1 MKLKILNT
9 TSNEKGSID
18 LPQIF
23 SEPIRQDLIKRAVE
37 ALQSC
42 ARQPYGT
49 DPEAGKKATANVSK
63 RRRDYKTCYGHG
75 IARTPR
81 KILSRSGARMNWV
94 GAVAPNTVGGRRA
107 HPPKSVKIL
116 AQKINKQE
124 RRKAIRSAIAATMDK
139 TLVQQHGHIMPDKYP
154 FIISD
159 DFETIAKTKDIIEAL
174 TKLGL
179 EKELERSAQK
189 KYRAGKARLRGRK
202 YRKRK
207 GPLLVVSKECALT
220 KAASNVPGVD
230 VVMVT
235 ALNAE
240 LLAPGSVPGRLT
252 LYTESAITRLG
263 KEQLFTGQQ
272 MQQNM
277 AEEKPKDKI
286 KTAKT
291 AAK

>member
-1 MKLKILNT
+1 MKLKILNP
-9 TSNEKGSID
+9 TSNEKGSIE
-18 LPQIF
+18 LPAVFNEQIR
-23 SEPIRQDLIKRAVE
+23 PDIIKRAVE

-49 DPEAGKKATANVSK
+49 DPEAGKKSVANVSK
-63 RRRDYKTCYGHG
+63 RRRDYKACYGHG

-94 GAVAPNTVGGRRA
+94 GAFAPNTVGGRRA
-107 HPPKSVKIL
+107 HPPKSAKIL
-116 AQKINKQE
+116 GQKINKQE

-139 TLVQQHGHIMPDKYP
+139 TLVQKHGHIAPDKYP

-159 DFETIAKTKDIIEAL
+159 EFETIAKTKDIIEAMM
-174 TKLGL
+174 KLGL
-179 EKELERSAQK
+179 EKELERSAEK
-189 KYRAGKARLRGRK
+189 TYRAGKARLRGRK
-202 YRKRK
+202 YRRRK
-207 GPLLVVSKECALT
+207 GPLLVVSKDCPLI
-220 KAASNVPGVD
+220 KAANNVPGVD
-230 VVMVT
+230 VVAVN

-263 KEQLFTGQQ
+263 KEQLFIGQQ
-272 MQQNM
+272 IQKT
-277 AEEKPKDKI
+277 AEEKPKTKA
-286 KTAKT
+286 KTAKA